1 MAHPWHSANHI
12 YLWMTMHCNLVLF
25 INDTLS
31 ILFLSFYNLQRWHF
45 WCFPCQVTGRN
56 IAVVSLCQPMENKV
70 KVNLKDFIQKYIHMC
85 LSDIKWNLYKKII
98 IFIWFKSDHYLPL
111 SLTLALTH
119 SLNEETNLANHT
131 YQSKADKPYLSSF
144 KAIKL
149 GQEKE
154 LNPSIAKTLKRWV
167 LRA

>member
-12 YLWMTMHCNLVLF
+12 YLWMTIHCILVLF
-25 INDTLS
+25 INVTLS

-56 IAVVSLCQPMENKV
+56 IAIVSLCQPMENKM

-131 YQSKADKPYLSSF
+131 YQSKVKNSHILPT
-144 KAIKL
+144 
-149 GQEKE
+149 GQWYA
-154 LNPSIAKTLKRWV
+154 PSAVINDAWYCMVLHCIA
-167 LRA
+167 